1 MTQINEM
8 SYEQAREEL
17 MNTVKDLEAGNLNL
31 EESLTLWKRGEL
43 LADRCQAWLDSAREA
58 LDKAQAKQAGENE
71 TGSEQEADYVLLAT
85 HPAKQ
90 AHYAHTAPS
99 SSPERALQTCQ
110 QTQRWQP
117 LEPQARSHWL
127 DPQTPVRGSCLHRS
141 RTSHRGCSVPQ
152 QARTP

>member
-1 MTQINEM
+1 MTQINDM

-71 TGSEQEADYVLLAT
+71 TGSEQEAD
-85 HPAKQ
+85 
-90 AHYAHTAPS
+90 
-99 SSPERALQTCQ
+99 
-110 QTQRWQP
+110 
-117 LEPQARSHWL
+117 
-127 DPQTPVRGSCLHRS
+127 
-141 RTSHRGCSVPQ
+141 
-152 QARTP
+152 